1 MFKPGTMIDG
11 HRRLSGS
18 TSNLINNKTD
28 TPEFKSVADFV
39 QRSRSEAGAVEFTLD
54 GNRGEKK
61 SQLCRILPR
70 DAAAAAAGT
79 GGAGGAGGVQKSAD
93 GRLLQCTEIAM
104 EAKDLFGT
112 MQMLNFFCQLPQDP
126 NKTHISCQP
135 IPK

>member
-1 MFKPGTMIDG
+1 MELISSSCSR
-11 HRRLSGS
+11 HRLAVPQSLLNFPPPTRSGS

-70 DAAAAAAGT
+70 DAAAAAAGS

-104 EAKDLFGT
+104 EGEWAYAGDQRTGMGGAL
-112 MQMLNFFCQLPQDP
+112 LCA
-126 NKTHISCQP
+126 
-135 IPK
+135 